1 MSLYN
6 RQLRRTTANMSEPLE
21 ITIDL
26 SDSSKPVY
34 RQIADEI
41 RVCLVRGQLRPG
53 EHLPTVR
60 ELAAELG
67 VHHNTVAES
76 YRRLAD
82 EGWLELRRR
91 HGATVLAKEASVKA
105 EEESRDRFFNRL
117 QQLLAQGQAE
127 GMGKKDIID
136 MTRRILS
143 AG

>member
-1 MSLYN
+1 
-6 RQLRRTTANMSEPLE
+6 MSEPLE

-34 RQIADEI
+34 RQITDAI
-41 RVCLVRGQLRPG
+41 RVCLVREQLKPG
-53 EHLPTVR
+53 KQLPTVR

-76 YRRLAD
+76 YRRLAY

-91 HGATVLAKEASVKA
+91 HGATVLERGTSGRAKA
-105 EEESRDRFFNRL
+105 ESRNQFFNRL

-127 GMGKKDIID
+127 GMQEKDIID